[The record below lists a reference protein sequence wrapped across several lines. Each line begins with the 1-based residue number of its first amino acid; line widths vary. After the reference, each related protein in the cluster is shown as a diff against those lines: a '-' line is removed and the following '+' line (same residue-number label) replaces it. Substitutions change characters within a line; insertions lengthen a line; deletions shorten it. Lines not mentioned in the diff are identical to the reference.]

1 METPVEDQSVLPNEE
16 LLEFFKALANANRL
30 KLIGLLANQSYSVE
44 QLSEILSI
52 SPSTVSHHLSYLSH
66 VGLVSARA
74 EGYYSIYSLQTDA
87 LEAMAHRLL
96 ERKSLPSLADGDD
109 MEAYDR
115 KVLCD
120 FSTAEG
126 RFKSIPAQWKKVE
139 ALLRFLL
146 KQFEMDRIYTEKE
159 VNEIIARYHA
169 DTAYFRR
176 MLVDNQKMSRK
187 DGKYW
192 RL

>member
-1 METPVEDQSVLPNEE
+1 MPNEE

-44 QLSEILSI
+44 QLSEILKI
-52 SPSTVSHHLSYLSH
+52 SPSTVSHHLSYLNH

-96 ERKSLPSLADGDD
+96 ERKSLPSLADDDD

-115 KVLCD
+115 KVLRD

-176 MLVDNQKMSRK
+176 MLVDNKKMSRK

-192 RL
+192 RI

>member
-115 KVLCD
+115 KVLRD